1 MGNGA
6 LSQLEAWQRD
16 QRPSRHVTAES
27 VLGVVTGLTSEAK
40 LLKGLDLACVSTGG
54 KAHIARAKIARL
66 IDRGATGLISFG
78 IAGAIS
84 PGLVHGDL
92 IIADGVVAE
101 NGERWPTHGPW
112 FDAVLA
118 EISPLRKRSDD
129 VAHSAA
135 SMRAEGHFTS
145 DRHPGLA
152 PGSIPQEHERG
163 DSGPR
168 GKAGVTVGVGR
179 GGSATAPRDPSMP
192 LTGTGLI
199 LGHDTILGTVE
210 QKIAAYNATG
220 ALTVDM
226 ESHHVARA
234 AADHGLPFLAIR
246 AVSDAAGDVLPAVM
260 ASFVDEFGQTK
271 MSAVLRA
278 LISGRINLGELLAAG
293 RASKRAHQSLFRCR
307 RAIATLQQ

>member
-1 MGNGA
+1 M
-6 LSQLEAWQRD
+6 
-16 QRPSRHVTAES
+16 
-27 VLGVVTGLTSEAK
+27 LGIVTGLKSEAK

-54 KAHIARAKIARL
+54 RAHIARAKIARL

-78 IAGAIS
+78 IAGGIS
-84 PGLVHGDL
+84 PGLVQGDL
-92 IIADGVVAE
+92 IIADGVATE
-101 NGERWPTHGPW
+101 SGERWATHGPW

-118 EISPLRKRSDD
+118 EVVPLRKRSND
-129 VAHSAA
+129 VPHSAA
-135 SMRAEGHFTS
+135 SGRAEGHSTPE
-145 DRHPGLA
+145 RHPGLA
-152 PGSIPQEHERG
+152 PGAIPQEPERR
-163 DSGPR
+163 DSGSR
-168 GKAGVTVGVGR
+168 GQGRPGPGMTVGVGR
-179 GGSATAPRDPSMP
+179 GGSTTAPRDPHMP

-210 QKIAAYNATG
+210 QKIAAYKATG

-234 AADHGLPFLAIR
+234 AAEQGLPFLAIR
-246 AVSDAAGDVLPAVM
+246 AVSDTAGQILPAVM
-260 ASFVDEFGQTK
+260 ATFVDEFGQTK

-278 LISGRINLGELLAAG
+278 LISGRISLRELLAAG